1 MDEISAEK
9 DALAKHDLV
18 LKGGMKGLDPL
29 FGGNGASA
37 APSQAVYMPTNVR
50 YCTAC

>member
-1 MDEISAEK
+1 
-9 DALAKHDLV
+9 
-18 LKGGMKGLDPL
+18 MKGLDPL

-50 YCTAC
+50 YCMLNDFVFFFLSCAHIDWLLL